1 LRFCESLLW
10 QGPGSWVVCDWMQFL
25 DLEESLRMANQLCF
39 CTDML
44 SRNYELFWAFYFWC
58 WIVFSCVKHFS
69 ANFTILIWWH
79 IDFIGLH
86 RGSSLDCVNP
96 LSQYIWT
103 PHMIFILWPLLL
115 D

>member
-25 DLEESLRMANQLCF
+25 DLEESLRMAYQLCF

-58 WIVFSCVKHFS
+58 WIVFSCVTLSSVLAVMMH
-69 ANFTILIWWH
+69 IL
-79 IDFIGLH
+79 G
-86 RGSSLDCVNP
+86 
-96 LSQYIWT
+96 
-103 PHMIFILWPLLL
+103 LLL
-115 D
+115 WFKDQ